1 MSTSWLEGRGASM
14 SNRWT
19 AEYDNIVEFY
29 FWEPQHLNRGKL
41 PGAKSAPSH
50 EVLSALARR
59 EVPLNHVLSIFFSLA
74 PQGLIER
81 WFLRCGLD
89 AQSPRLLG
97 NPSIRQRPAFG
108 VCQPDLAFLDKSGEL
123 FCELKIDA
131 RLMADQLYKYLI
143 FHIASGATTPL
154 RLLIMG
160 RTNRFRA
167 VDQVGSG
174 LPEVSAKLTRQA
186 ANLGVD
192 VHRLQD
198 AAGAMVI
205 RTTAYADLNDFLDGE
220 LARLDRSRE
229 SDQTLHRLIQ
239 DLAGHLQ
246 ERGLSPIKA
255 SG

>member
-1 MSTSWLEGRGASM
+1 M

-29 FWEPQHLNRGKL
+29 FWEPQHLNRGKP
-41 PGAKSAPSH
+41 PGAKSASSH

-89 AQSPRLLG
+89 AQGPRLLG
-97 NPSIRQRPAFG
+97 NHSIRQRPAFG
-108 VCQPDLAFLDKSGEL
+108 VCQPDLAFLDESGEL

-131 RLMADQLYKYLI
+131 RLTVDQIYKYLI
-143 FHIASGATTPL
+143 FHIASGATIPL

-160 RTNRFRA
+160 RTADFDAVRQFR
-167 VDQVGSG
+167 GSG
-174 LPEVSAKLTRQA
+174 LPTVSAKVSRHADSVGVSCEGLQA
-186 ANLGVD
+186 AATRMV
-192 VHRLQD
+192 VKTTSYARL
-198 AAGAMVI
+198 VE
-205 RTTAYADLNDFLDGE
+205 FLDGE
-220 LARLDRSRE
+220 LDNLDHALE
-229 SDQTLHRLIQ
+229 PAETLHRLIY
-239 DLAGHLQ
+239 DLSEHL
-246 ERGLSPIKA
+246 RKLGLAPLKA